1 MFYNIYLATMSFHK
15 EIYLGS
21 GVSQYLGEIG
31 NHSITLRNQ
40 RDTPEVSIWNP
51 PKDGFCL
58 LHCVVILYHILR
70 EKETELF
77 NDVFKGNGSIFN
89 KMPSKLSDI
98 KKIVNIS
105 AIMTS
110 SEFSEECK
118 SELSRISEESI
129 GDLDNVILQVFNSIP
144 FLITGNIT
152 WLENRLQCFQGH
164 FYLVLTERDD
174 IEIFNRFI
182 SEELVI
188 LQEMNEKSDELKT
201 VLEENLKQ
209 VPTVFNT
216 PVKEYQEILDAYS
229 IRDLLTEEA
238 NQRKLTEDEI
248 VRLSSLNTFL
258 EGMISKEEIESIL
271 KTL

>member
-1 MFYNIYLATMSFHK
+1 MSSKVIELHS
-15 EIYLGS
+15 I
-21 GVSQYLGEIG
+21 SQYLGKIG
-31 NHSITLRNQ
+31 NHSLTLRNPK
-40 RDTPEVSIWNP
+40 DTPEVSIWNP

-70 EKETELF
+70 EK
-77 NDVFKGNGSIFN
+77 DVFLFDEAFNGNGSLFE
-89 KMPSKLSDI
+89 KMPLNLCDI
-98 KKIVNIS
+98 KRMVDIS
-105 AIMTS
+105 AIKAS

-152 WLENRLQCFQGH
+152 WLENRLRCFQGH

-182 SEELVI
+182 SGELNI
-188 LQEMNEKSDELKT
+188 LQQMNEKSDELKK

-209 VPTVFNT
+209 FSTVFDT
-216 PVKEYQEILDAYS
+216 PSIEEYQEILNAYS
-229 IRDLLTEEA
+229 ICDILTQEKK
-238 NQRKLTEDEI
+238 QRSLSEDET
-248 VRLSSLNTFL
+248 VQLASLNSFL
-258 EGMISKEEIESIL
+258 EDKVSREDIEEIL
-271 KTL
+271 KTLS